1 MAIGPIA
8 RILAQT
14 VVMGIGILA
23 RALPAA
29 YGAALQNAKRSGAEA
44 AVKSGSESI
53 LGKRKMA
60 ADEALQVLNIPDTQ
74 DVTLDR
80 VQQVRFLLDTFV
92 FFVYISK
99 TFIPFFLHTKKAI

>member
-1 MAIGPIA
+1 MAIGPLA

-53 LGKRKMA
+53 LGRKKMA
-60 ADEALQVLNIPDTQ
+60 LDEAMQVLNIPSTQ
-74 DVTLDR
+74 DVTPQR
-80 VQQVRFLLDTFV
+80 VQQVRTPPPPPNTPLID
-92 FFVYISK
+92 
-99 TFIPFFLHTKKAI
+99 

>member
-60 ADEALQVLNIPDTQ
+60 VDEALQVLNIPDTQ

-80 VQQVRFLLDTFV
+80 VQQVCFVSV
-92 FFVYISK
+92 FF
-99 TFIPFFLHTKKAI
+99 